1 MQFPLSSLWSFQK
14 LINRFVWRIF
24 ACIVLLSGLSCSEE
38 RAAIRPNVAI
48 IFIDDMGYG
57 DLGCYGNSIVPTP
70 YIDAIANQGTKF
82 NQFYVNS
89 PICSPSRVALNTGR
103 YPMRYQIHSY
113 IASSQQNAKRAM
125 ANYLNPEAPTLAKTL
140 KQAGYATGHF
150 GKWHMGGGR
159 DLGEV
164 PFPTEYGFDQSLV
177 SFEGIGNRILFPNDK
192 LSKQSAAL
200 GKGEIIWAE
209 KHQSTRIY
217 VDHALDFIQASG
229 EQPFYINLCPNDVHD
244 PFLPDSVNWAAWS
257 EVTENP
263 FEQKF
268 FAVLQEMDGQIGR
281 FVATLDSLGKLD
293 NTLIILASDNGPTD
307 WPYYYT
313 AKRYPEGYEG
323 AHYPPGFTGGL
334 FGRKWSLYEGGIREP
349 LIVSWKGHIP
359 RGETDST
366 TVMAAM
372 DLFPSICSLLELEY
386 PDTLDGT
393 DKSQALLGTPL
404 EKVPPIMWEY
414 ASNPGGSIQPGNK
427 NFRSPSLAIR
437 AGDWKLLM
445 NADGSSAQLFD
456 LKMDPAEKNNQAADK
471 PTIVRELAA
480 KVIEWRKSMP
490 VEMPIN

>member
-1 MQFPLSSLWSFQK
+1 M
-14 LINRFVWRIF
+14 LIT
-24 ACIVLLSGLSCSEE
+24 AGLSCSPVNT
-38 RAAIRPNVAI
+38 RTRPNVAI

-57 DLGCYGNSIVPTP
+57 DLGCYGNTIVPTP
-70 YIDAIANQGTKF
+70 HIDALANRGLKF
-82 NQFYVNS
+82 TQFYVNA

-113 IASSQQNAKRAM
+113 IASSQQNVKRAM
-125 ANYLNPEAPTLAKTL
+125 ADYLNPEAPTLAKTL
-140 KQAGYATGHF
+140 NQAGYATGHF

-244 PFLPDSVNWAAWS
+244 PFLPDSVNWAAWKGK
-257 EVTENP
+257 TENP
-263 FEQKF
+263 FEQRF
-268 FAVLQEMDGQIGR
+268 FAVLQEMDRQIGR
-281 FVATLDSLGKLD
+281 FIAGLDSMGKLD
-293 NTLIILASDNGPTD
+293 NTLILLASDNGPTD

-313 AKRYPEGYEG
+313 SKRYPESYDG

-334 FGRKWSLYEGGIREP
+334 LGRKWSLYEGGIREP

-359 RGETDST
+359 AGETDST
-366 TVMAAM
+366 TVLAAM
-372 DLFPSICSLLELEY
+372 DVFPSICSILNIDY

-393 DKSQALLGTPL
+393 DKSQALLGIPL
-404 EKVPPIMWEY
+404 EQVPPIMWEY
-414 ASNPGGSIQPGNK
+414 ASNPGGSIQPGNEA
-427 NFRSPSLAIR
+427 FRSPNLAIR
-437 AGDWKLLM
+437 EGDWKLLID
-445 NADGSSAQLFD
+445 ADGNNTQLFD
-456 LKMDPAEKNNQAADK
+456 LKNDPAENYNQAEDK
-471 PTIVRELAA
+471 PEIVRTLTE
-480 KVIEWRKSMP
+480 KVIAWRKSMP
-490 VEMPIN
+490 VEMVVN